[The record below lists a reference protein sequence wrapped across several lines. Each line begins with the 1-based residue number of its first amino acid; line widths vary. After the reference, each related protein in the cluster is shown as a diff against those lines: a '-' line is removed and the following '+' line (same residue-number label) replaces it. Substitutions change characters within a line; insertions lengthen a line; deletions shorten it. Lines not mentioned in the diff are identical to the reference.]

1 MSVHPQVWFVF
12 WSLSLEPGNLCW
24 HGLYSIALTMVAGFA
39 SSWPLL
45 WTCTL
50 AILYHAGF
58 ILIHSLCNSWV
69 DFFFVNRHCTAVCG
83 HNRFHLCIPCPPK
96 FGIYFLKIVFKTRT
110 KLPQDPVFLFTTY
123 LSSLTAHQ
131 TSSDH
136 LFYLS
141 WSSPSSNV
149 LYLLPPQSLDNAVPS
164 TSPNLPS

>member
-1 MSVHPQVWFVF
+1 MLHHD
-12 WSLSLEPGNLCW
+12 LSFGPAPWPSCTMLVSFSSILC
-24 HGLYSIALTMVAGFA
+24 ATAG
-39 SSWPLL
+39 W
-45 WTCTL
+45 
-50 AILYHAGF
+50 I
-58 ILIHSLCNSWV
+58 
-69 DFFFVNRHCTAVCG
+69 FFFVNRHCTAVCG